1 MDGLY
6 ERGVNV
12 NEKILAYILFII
24 TLITLFLV
32 FSNTDDYEPTLAWGD
47 MNIELIEELAAEH
60 CPESDLLDIEIVWRV
75 ADVMG
80 KKRAYWVIREVK

>member
-1 MDGLY
+1 M
-6 ERGVNV
+6 
-12 NEKILAYILFII
+12 NEKILAYILLVV
-24 TLITLFLV
+24 TLTTLFLV

-60 CPESDLLDIEIVWRV
+60 CPESDLLDIEFVWRV